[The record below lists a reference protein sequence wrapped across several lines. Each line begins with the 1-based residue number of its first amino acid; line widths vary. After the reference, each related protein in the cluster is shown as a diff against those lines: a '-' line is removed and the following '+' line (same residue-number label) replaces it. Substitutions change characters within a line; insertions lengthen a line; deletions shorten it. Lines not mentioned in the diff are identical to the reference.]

1 MMQTNSKTKKETE
14 GSHDSASKKQKNG
27 EHGHSSDRKMA
38 NPLQI
43 LMLALLLWLAIEDL
57 ATSGQWGM
65 SAIAGLVFWAILR
78 KRRLLPRKIDRRLQS
93 LLFPLR
99 IRIRALELRLIR
111 GRATPPAD
119 PCVHTCQNCGDGYT
133 GNFCNRCGQTSRTG
147 RYHFRQMVRNVIG
160 GFTNIDNGFGRTIVE
175 LLYRPGYLIRDFIG
189 GKRVVY
195 FRPFQTLFVLASLY
209 IIFAQL
215 IGPDPSQK
223 KSAGEELTRQE
234 YRMDQREIS
243 SLQKENEAVGS
254 DSRGMIAERYT
265 GRRAFFYKQMKFV
278 TEQKNKL
285 NSLPFFSR
293 IWSLLVEW
301 FQSNK
306 AVRIITILP
315 ILAVCTKVAFGHK
328 GAAAYNLTEHIITQ
342 AYIAC
347 QLLLLNVLAL
357 PFYGDARMGSL
368 YGLPALL
375 LFLLFWWDYKQ
386 LFLCSWWRS
395 FWRTLLVMLYCL
407 LFLALTASLIA
418 VVIMAIEAIGRAA

>member
-38 NPLQI
+38 NLLQI

-119 PCVHTCQNCGDGYT
+119 PCVYTCQNCGDGYT

-175 LLYRPGYLIRDFIG
+175 LLYRPDYLIRDFIG

-215 IGPDPSQK
+215 IGPKHPLEK
-223 KSAGEELTRQE
+223 PATEEIARQE
-234 YRMDQREIS
+234 YRPEEKGIPAQEVSEAVRDKSEDAAA
-243 SLQKENEAVGS
+243 SLQTE
-254 DSRGMIAERYT
+254 
-265 GRRAFFYKQMKFV
+265 RRAFFQKQIEFV
-278 TEQKNKL
+278 SGKKDKL
-285 NSLPFFSR
+285 MSIPFFSR
-293 IWSLLVEW
+293 IWCLFMEW

-328 GAAAYNLTEHIITQ
+328 GAAAYNLTEHIIAQ